1 MLITGASGFIGKH
14 MVRTLAANGW
24 AVRAASRDPAAI
36 QDIAGVERV
45 ALPDLAHP
53 ADWSPLVQGMTHIVH
68 LAGIAHAPGRLPDEI
83 YARINAQAVGELAS
97 AARGRVERFVLM
109 SSVRAQAGLTAD
121 HVITEKDAA
130 EPTDSYGRSKLAAE
144 HRLEASGIPFTVL
157 RPAVVYGKGVKGNI
171 ANLATLAQT
180 PMPLPFGG
188 LDNRRSLL
196 ALENLASAIELVL
209 TSPQAER
216 ETFLVADAE
225 PISVAELVTAMR
237 EGLGRSPHLV
247 RVPTRAV
254 KRLMATFGK
263 EAEWE
268 RLSGNFVIDAAKL
281 RAIGWVPR
289 IKTPEGIAAM
299 MRATNGA
306 ST

>member
-1 MLITGASGFIGKH
+1 
-14 MVRTLAANGW
+14 
-24 AVRAASRDPAAI
+24 
-36 QDIAGVERV
+36 
-45 ALPDLAHP
+45 
-53 ADWSPLVQGMTHIVH
+53 
-68 LAGIAHAPGRLPDEI
+68 
-83 YARINAQAVGELAS
+83 
-97 AARGRVERFVLM
+97 
-109 SSVRAQAGLTAD
+109 
-121 HVITEKDAA
+121 
-130 EPTDSYGRSKLAAE
+130 
-144 HRLEASGIPFTVL
+144 
-157 RPAVVYGKGVKGNI
+157 
-171 ANLATLAQT
+171 
-180 PMPLPFGG
+180 
-188 LDNRRSLL
+188 
-196 ALENLASAIELVL
+196 VL

-216 ETFLVADAE
+216 ETFLVADTE

-254 KRLMATFGK
+254 KRLMGTFGK

-299 MRATNGA
+299 MRTTNGA